1 MNPPRR
7 TTTERRTDSPCQE
20 IGQQKKSAQSRPV
33 GCNLIQG
40 EGVFAGQCK
49 LSADGDKRL
58 FNYRLQEKNELMAK
72 LTFLLS
78 ERKQLAE
85 ATMSFRFDL
94 AGQSFPFQPGQFVR
108 VGLPNPPHPDPKGN
122 ARSFSIASAP
132 SDPFLLI
139 ACRMTGSAFKTSLAE
154 VPLGTPVTVS
164 GPAGSFILNPD
175 SSAPVALFAGGI
187 GITPFRSMIQ
197 HARNQKPAR
206 PLTLV
211 YANRCPEQ
219 AAFLEELEA
228 WGRNDSS
235 FRLLA
240 TMTQPEH
247 SKAGWNGPT
256 GYVDL
261 AFLRQH
267 LPELPLGGCY
277 VAGPPRFVSAVSQ
290 ALREAGLAQDRLRTD
305 EFTGYR

>member
-1 MNPPRR
+1 
-7 TTTERRTDSPCQE
+7 
-20 IGQQKKSAQSRPV
+20 
-33 GCNLIQG
+33 
-40 EGVFAGQCK
+40 
-49 LSADGDKRL
+49 
-58 FNYRLQEKNELMAK
+58 MAK
-72 LTFLLS
+72 LTLLLI
-78 ERKQLAE
+78 ERKPVAE

-108 VGLPNPPHPDPKGN
+108 VGLADPPHPDPKGN

-164 GPAGSFILNPD
+164 GPAGSFILD
-175 SSAPVALFAGGI
+175 QGSRAPAALFAGGI

-197 HARNQKPAR
+197 HARGQHPAR

-211 YANRCPEQ
+211 YANRCREQ
-219 AAFLEELEA
+219 AAFLEELETWA
-228 WGRNDSS
+228 QNDPN

-247 SKAGWNGPT
+247 SKASWTGLT

-261 AFLRQH
+261 AFLQHH
-267 LPELPLGGCY
+267 LPEMPPGGCY
-277 VAGPPRFVSAVSQ
+277 VAGPPRFVSAVAL
-290 ALREAGLAQDRLRTD
+290 ALREAGLGQDRLRTD